1 MAGNDTKKTDNLIHH
16 SDRGVQYCCSE
27 YVRMTEHFGIQ
38 LSMTENGD
46 PYENAIAE
54 RVNGILKYEHGL
66 KETFAGYAQA
76 KQAVDNAVSKYNEIR
91 IHDSCNRLTPLMAH
105 EQKGIL
111 KKYWKK
117 KKYAKQE
124 QPIEAGLL
132 LSPSSEGLYQQ

>member
-1 MAGNDTKKTDNLIHH
+1 
-16 SDRGVQYCCSE
+16 
-27 YVRMTEHFGIQ
+27 MTEHFGIQ

-66 KETFAGYAQA
+66 KETFTGYAQA
-76 KQAVDNAVSKYNEIR
+76 KQAVANAVSKYNEIR

-111 KKYWKK
+111 KKYWKS
-117 KKYAKQE
+117 KKYVKQE
-124 QPIEAGLL
+124 KPIEAGPL
-132 LSPSSEGLYQQ
+132 LSLTDDRLYQQ